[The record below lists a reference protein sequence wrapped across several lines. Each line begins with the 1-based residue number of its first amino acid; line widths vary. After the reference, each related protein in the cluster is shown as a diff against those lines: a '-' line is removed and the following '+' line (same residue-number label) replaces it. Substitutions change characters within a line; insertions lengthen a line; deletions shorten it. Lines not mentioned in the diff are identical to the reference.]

1 MKLNFVFSISLSFA
15 VCACISTLPGRADEY
30 SIAVSKYNA
39 GNFAEAQQ
47 HFTKAAQSQPKS
59 WKVQYQLANTQLQ
72 LKQIDNAKKSYQK
85 CISLN
90 PPADTR
96 AQCER
101 AISYLNN
108 PPQPAAPAPY
118 RPSLYQRTSSST
130 SSTSDA
136 GSSAVSAA
144 DRDKE
149 AARARITREAEAEI
163 AKMKAEEEEHLKA
176 AQANTNRSWIHSD
189 GTIQTHLS
197 ESEEAEFKKEV
208 ARKEAAI
215 RERMQ
220 RQLNSVR

>member
-15 VCACISTLPGRADEY
+15 VCACISTLPSRADEY

-39 GNFAEAQQ
+39 GNFAEAHQ

-72 LKQIDNAKKSYQK
+72 LKQIDKAKKSYQK

-130 SSTSDA
+130 SSSSSSSDA
-136 GSSAVSAA
+136 GPSAA
-144 DRDKE
+144 DREKD

-163 AKMKAEEEEHLKA
+163 AKMKQEEEEHLSA
-176 AQANTNRSWIHSD
+176 AQANANRRFRYPD
-189 GTIQTHLS
+189 GTIKYELS
-197 ESEEAEFKKEV
+197 DAEEAEFKKEI
-208 ARKEAAI
+208 ARKEAVI

-220 RQLNSVR
+220 RQLNSIR

>member
-1 MKLNFVFSISLSFA
+1 MKLNLVFSISLSFA
-15 VCACISTLPGRADEY
+15 VCACISTLPSRADEY

-47 HFTKAAQSQPKS
+47 HFAKAAQSQPKS

-72 LKQIDNAKKSYQK
+72 LKQIDKAKKSYQK

-108 PPQPAAPAPY
+108 PPQAAAPPAY
-118 RPSLYQRTSSST
+118 RPSMYSRPSSSP
-130 SSTSDA
+130 SSADA
-136 GSSAVSAA
+136 GPSSG
-144 DRDKE
+144 DREKE

-163 AKMKAEEEEHLKA
+163 AKMKQEEEERFKA
-176 AQANTNRSWIHSD
+176 AEASSNRAFIHQDGSIKYELSD
-189 GTIQTHLS
+189 A
-197 ESEEAEFKKEV
+197 EEAEFKKEV

-220 RQLNSVR
+220 RQLNSIR